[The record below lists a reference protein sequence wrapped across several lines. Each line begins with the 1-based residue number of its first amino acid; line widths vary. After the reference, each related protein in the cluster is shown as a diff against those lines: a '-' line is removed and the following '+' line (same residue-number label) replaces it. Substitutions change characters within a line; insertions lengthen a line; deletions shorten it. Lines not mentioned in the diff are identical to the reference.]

1 MTFDLNFFGMLIG
14 AIMASSV
21 PLILAAS
28 GELITERSGV
38 LNLGV
43 EGMMIVGAISGFALM
58 VLTDNLF
65 LAVIGSMLSG
75 LIISSI
81 FGFLTQTLFTNHVA
95 SGLALTIFGIGISAM
110 IGKNF
115 VGIPGKDFPLLLV
128 NLRES
133 IPFIGPILFGHSIIL
148 YVAFALPFATN
159 YFLKRT
165 KLGLIV
171 RAVGDSPVSA
181 SNQGINVT
189 LVRYSCILYGG
200 AMCGLAG
207 AYLSLIY
214 TPQWIENMTAG
225 RGWIALALVVFAT
238 WSPLKVLVGAI
249 IFGGVTIMQL
259 HLQAIGLRIPVQ
271 LLSALPYIMTI
282 IVLVVISRDSRK
294 IKLNTPT
301 SLGQIFYKEK

>member
-133 IPFIGPILFGHSIIL
+133 IPFVGPILFGHSIIL

-238 WSPLKVLVGAI
+238 WSPLKVLFGAI

>member
-1 MTFDLNFFGMLIG
+1 MSIEINFIGVLIG
-14 AIMASSV
+14 SIMASSV

-43 EGMMIVGAISGFALM
+43 EGMMIIGAISGFGLM

-65 LAVIGSMLSG
+65 IAVIGSMISG
-75 LIISSI
+75 VIISLI
-81 FGFLTQTLFTNHVA
+81 FGFLTQSLLTNHVA
-95 SGLALTIFGIGISAM
+95 TGLALTIFGIGLSAM
-110 IGKNF
+110 LGKNF
-115 VGIPGKDFPLLLV
+115 VGIPGKEFPILFA
-128 NLRES
+128 NFKES
-133 IPFIGPILFGHSIIL
+133 LPFLGPILFGHSIVL
-148 YVAFALPFATN
+148 YFAFTLPFLTN
-159 YFLKRT
+159 YFLKKTR
-165 KLGLIV
+165 LGLIV
-171 RAVGDSPVSA
+171 RAVGDSPISA
-181 SNQGINVT
+181 SNQGINVV
-189 LVRYSCILYGG
+189 LVRYCCILYGG
-200 AMCGLAG
+200 GMCGLAG

-238 WSPLKVLVGAI
+238 WSPIKVLVGAL
-249 IFGGVTIMQL
+249 IFGGITILQL
-259 HLQAIGLRIPVQ
+259 HMQAVGLRIPVQ
-271 LLSALPYIMTI
+271 LLSSLPYLMTI

>member
-1 MTFDLNFFGMLIG
+1 MSLDISFIGILIG
-14 AIMASSV
+14 SIMASSV

-43 EGMMIVGAISGFALM
+43 EGMMIIGAISGFALM
-58 VLTDNLF
+58 VITDNLF
-65 LAVIGSMLSG
+65 IAIVGSMLSG
-75 LIISSI
+75 VIISLI
-81 FGFLTQTLFTNHVA
+81 FGFLTQSLLTNHVA
-95 SGLALTIFGIGISAM
+95 TGLALTIFGIGLSAM
-110 IGKNF
+110 LGKNF
-115 VGIPGKDFPLLLV
+115 VGIPGKEFP
-128 NLRES
+128 
-133 IPFIGPILFGHSIIL
+133 IPFL
-148 YVAFALPFATN
+148 TN
-159 YFLKRT
+159 YFLKKT
-165 KLGLIV
+165 KLGLVV

-181 SNQGINVT
+181 SNQGINVI
-189 LVRYSCILYGG
+189 LVRYCCILYGG

-238 WSPLKVLVGAI
+238 WSPIKVLIGAL
-249 IFGGVTIMQL
+249 IFGGITILQL
-259 HLQAIGLRIPVQ
+259 HMQAIGFRIPVQ
-271 LLSALPYIMTI
+271 FLSALPYLMTI

-301 SLGQIFYKEK
+301 SLGRIFYKEK

>member
-1 MTFDLNFFGMLIG
+1 MRKPNIDEMIKPDNIDPITAKKRL
-14 AIMASSV
+14 SV
-21 PLILAAS
+21 KTIKAKPEI
-28 GELITERSGV
+28 
-38 LNLGV
+38 
-43 EGMMIVGAISGFALM
+43 AISGFALM

-133 IPFIGPILFGHSIIL
+133 IPFVGPILFGHSIIL

-238 WSPLKVLVGAI
+238 WSPLKVLAGAI

>member
-133 IPFIGPILFGHSIIL
+133 IPFVGPILFGHSIIL

>member
-1 MTFDLNFFGMLIG
+1 MNFDINFIGILIG
-14 AIMASSV
+14 SIMASSV

-43 EGMMIVGAISGFALM
+43 EGMMIIGAISGFALM
-58 VLTDNLF
+58 VITDNLF
-65 LAVIGSMLSG
+65 IAIIGSMISG
-75 LIISSI
+75 LIISLI
-81 FGFLTQTLFTNHVA
+81 FGFLTQSLLTNHVA
-95 SGLALTIFGIGISAM
+95 TGLALTIFGIGLSAM
-110 IGKNF
+110 LGKNF
-115 VGIPGKDFPLLLV
+115 VGIPGKEFPILFL
-128 NLRES
+128 NFKDK
-133 IPFIGPILFGHSIIL
+133 IPFLGPILFGHSIVL
-148 YVAFALPFATN
+148 YFAFALPFLTN
-159 YFLKRT
+159 YFLKKT
-165 KLGLIV
+165 KLGLVV

-189 LVRYSCILYGG
+189 LVRYYCILYGG

-238 WSPLKVLVGAI
+238 WSPIKVLVGAI
-249 IFGGVTIMQL
+249 IFGGITILQL
-259 HLQAIGLRIPVQ
+259 HMQAVGLRIPVQ
-271 LLSALPYIMTI
+271 LLSSLPYLMTI

-301 SLGQIFYKEK
+301 SLGQIFYREK

>member
-1 MTFDLNFFGMLIG
+1 MSIEINFIGVLIG
-14 AIMASSV
+14 SIMASSV

-43 EGMMIVGAISGFALM
+43 EGMMIIGAISGFGLM

-65 LAVIGSMLSG
+65 IAVIGSMISG
-75 LIISSI
+75 VIISLI
-81 FGFLTQTLFTNHVA
+81 FGFLTQSLLTNHVA
-95 SGLALTIFGIGISAM
+95 TGLALTIFGIGLSAM
-110 IGKNF
+110 LGKNF
-115 VGIPGKDFPLLLV
+115 VGIPGKEFPILFA
-128 NLRES
+128 NFKES
-133 IPFIGPILFGHSIIL
+133 LPFLGPILFGHSIVL
-148 YVAFALPFATN
+148 YFAFALPFLTN
-159 YFLKRT
+159 YFLKKTR
-165 KLGLIV
+165 LGLIV
-171 RAVGDSPVSA
+171 RAVGDSPISA
-181 SNQGINVT
+181 SNQGINVV
-189 LVRYSCILYGG
+189 LVRYCCILYGG
-200 AMCGLAG
+200 GMCGLAG

-238 WSPLKVLVGAI
+238 WSPIKVLVGAL
-249 IFGGVTIMQL
+249 IFGGITILQL
-259 HLQAIGLRIPVQ
+259 HMQAVGLRIPVQ
-271 LLSALPYIMTI
+271 LLSSLPYLMTI